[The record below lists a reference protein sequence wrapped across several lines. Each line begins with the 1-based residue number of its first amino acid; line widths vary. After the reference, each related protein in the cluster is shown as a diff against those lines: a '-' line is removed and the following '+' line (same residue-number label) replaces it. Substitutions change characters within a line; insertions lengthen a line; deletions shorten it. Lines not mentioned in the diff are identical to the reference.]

1 MVTLVMSY
9 FRLYDEGILFTL
21 HSPDNTVIFGQVQD
35 RDFVLEKIA
44 DLLAKVSGHYQYQY
58 IKMSKYFP
66 RPEPARPSRA
76 TR

>member
-1 MVTLVMSY
+1 MSY

-44 DLLAKVSGHYQYQY
+44 DLLAKVYLGHYQY
-58 IKMSKYFP
+58 IKMSKYFL

>member
-1 MVTLVMSY
+1 MLVMSY

-44 DLLAKVSGHYQYQY
+44 DLLAKV
-58 IKMSKYFP
+58 
-66 RPEPARPSRA
+66 
-76 TR
+76 